1 MIPRKLRIYILI
13 TGTIL
18 LLTAC
23 SSVSSDATA
32 STGQQGQN
40 QSSQSSSGEEM
51 AEESSNPS
59 NTPLPVEDPLENYRI
74 ITLLPQDAIPAIDNP
89 EYYSVEEADQEY
101 DPYEQV
107 IGIVFNGEARAYST
121 GLLSRHE
128 IVNDTVGGV
137 KLSVTW

>member
-1 MIPRKLRIYILI
+1 MIRQKLRKYIVF

-18 LLTAC
+18 LLSAC
-23 SSVSSDATA
+23 SSAANNSASSQL
-32 STGQQGQN
+32 SQN
-40 QSSQSSSGEEM
+40 QNDQSPSGVEM
-51 AEESSNPS
+51 TDESSNTGNAS
-59 NTPLPVEDPLENYRI
+59 QQQADPLEAYRI
-74 ITLLPQDAIPAIDNP
+74 VTLLPQDAIPAIDNP
-89 EYYSVEEADQEY
+89 EYYSVAEADQEY
-101 DPYEQV
+101 AADEQV